1 MSTGF
6 TTGSALAAV
15 PEPHS
20 ALRDLAAFVRNLTID
35 DAPARTVACAKR
47 ALRHNLMVALAGR
60 AEVVPGQDGLAWPPG
75 LPRAGSATRL
85 TDGVVAPA
93 DYAVVT
99 NSLAMGGRAQ
109 HDEQPDA
116 VCHFGSVVLPALLA
130 ASEQAP
136 ASGADFLI
144 AMIAGYEVGTRLGAR
159 LLQYTSARGWRP
171 TSVFGPFAAAAAVT
185 KVRDCDEGT
194 ILNALSLAANSACG
208 LTQTWL
214 TGSDEW
220 RYQTALAARDGFAD
234 ANLASAGATG
244 AADTIEGARGFLTAF
259 AGAPEGV
266 PDLAEPLGERWAVDN
281 LLLKPFPVCAFNQ
294 APIQQLIGLMS
305 DHRLSADDVVRI
317 EIRMPTADLSYPG
330 VDVET
335 EPTTRA
341 AALMSLRACAAIAA
355 IHGDVDVVHL
365 DRATSAP
372 VRAVAQRVVL
382 VPDDEISS
390 HMSVV
395 GLRAVGHRTIW
406 SGAPAPVVYNETVG
420 TELLRRLRVP
430 AGMTESQVTEFC
442 QAVEDLDA
450 ADDLDRLWAVVR
462 QIVGR

>member
-1 MSTGF
+1 MTAQF
-6 TTGSALAAV
+6 ATGSAMAVV
-15 PEPHS
+15 PEPGS
-20 ALRDLAAFVRNLTID
+20 ALRGLAAFVRDLTID
-35 DAPARTVACAKR
+35 DVPPCTVACAKR

-60 AEVVPGQDGLAWPPG
+60 AELVPGQDACPWPPG
-75 LPRAGSATRL
+75 LPRAVSATRL
-85 TDGVVAPA
+85 TDGAMAPA

-130 ASEQAP
+130 ASEQSP

-159 LLQYTSARGWRP
+159 LLQYTAERGWRP

-185 KVRDCDEGT
+185 KVRGCDEGT
-194 ILNALSLAANSACG
+194 ILSALSFAANSACG

-214 TGSDEW
+214 SGSDEW
-220 RYQTALAARDGFAD
+220 RYQTAFAARDGYAA

-259 AGAPEGV
+259 AGAPERV
-266 PDLAEPLGERWAVDN
+266 PNLAEPLGERWAVDN

-294 APIQQLIGLMS
+294 APIQQLIGLMR
-305 DHRLSADDVVRI
+305 DHRLSADDVAHI

-341 AALMSLRACAAIAA
+341 AALMSLRTCAAIAA

-365 DRATSAP
+365 DNATSAQ

-382 VPDDEISS
+382 VRDDEIGS

-395 GLRAVGHRTIW
+395 GLRAAGHGTIS
-406 SGAPAPVVYNETVG
+406 SGAPAPVLYDETVG
-420 TELLRRLRVP
+420 TEVLRRLRVP
-430 AGMTESQVTEFC
+430 AGMTESQVTEFR
-442 QAVEDLDA
+442 QAVDDLDT
-450 ADDLDRLWAVVR
+450 ADDLGRLWAVVR